1 MIYNCVLRNLLSR
14 HPVLIL
20 DVKVMENHQ
29 NPGIHTVSGKL
40 LSLLKMLSLF
50 QNRLFNKKELLCN
63 VIFSIIIKAQTLL
76 FLYIIQF
83 WMLDFLLLQQNKKHM
98 ILSQLSKQDLTQK
111 AHVFASTSMLE
122 LTVTGQI
129 SPVIFPYFIEW
140 ASLNFLAISCYLA

>member
-1 MIYNCVLRNLLSR
+1 
-14 HPVLIL
+14 
-20 DVKVMENHQ
+20 
-29 NPGIHTVSGKL
+29 
-40 LSLLKMLSLF
+40 
-50 QNRLFNKKELLCN
+50 
-63 VIFSIIIKAQTLL
+63 
-76 FLYIIQF
+76 
-83 WMLDFLLLQQNKKHM
+83 MLDFLLLRQNKKHM